1 MAERTLISI
10 KEFCACHN
18 VEHSYIIELQNFGLV
33 EIENN
38 EFIPD
43 TSLPKVEKII
53 RFHREMNINF
63 EGIEVILNLL
73 ERVERQN
80 DEVRQLKNRLRI
92 YE

>member
-1 MAERTLISI
+1 MVAKTFISV
-10 KEFCACHN
+10 KEFCASHG

-33 EIENN
+33 EIEEN
-38 EFIPD
+38 EFIRD

-73 ERVERQN
+73 ERMEQKN